1 MEETHMNKPLLCAL
15 LFIFIVLTT
24 SGCEDR
30 MDLEDAVFPLGIGL
44 DLDKDNNLLLYDIH
58 PVFSKNVKKKSQE
71 IEVKPTTLRQA
82 RAKVDAFSPGSFQA
96 RKVQILLISKKI
108 LQQEGWFP
116 MLDVYFRDPKNPLTP
131 RIISYNGPLTDLV
144 FMKME
149 DAPIL
154 PLLLRGMVDT
164 KSARSETVST
174 TVQELHWQMYERGI
188 TPCISEVKMGSNK
201 DIKLHG
207 TTLLNH
213 KGNYAFSISSEDS
226 VLLAILQK
234 NSKTIS
240 MTLVIP
246 SESKKGPFDT
256 NRVSFS
262 SSKAKAKIKPSYR
275 QNKFHFD
282 VKIELPVVLT
292 ELLFPFDL
300 RSNEA
305 VLEDMMAKQAQ
316 KRFEA
321 LIKQIQK
328 HKIDPI
334 GFGRYARAHEY
345 DHFKKVEDH
354 WGEELAKAEIHVSV
368 KINIQASGPVK

>member
-1 MEETHMNKPLLCAL
+1 MIKPLLCAL
-15 LFIFIVLTT
+15 LFVFVSLTT

-30 MDLEDAVFPLGIGL
+30 LDMEDAVFPLGIGI
-44 DLDKDNNLLLYDIH
+44 DLDKDNNLLLYDMH
-58 PVFSKNVKKKSQE
+58 PIFSKNVKKKSQE
-71 IEVKPTTLRQA
+71 VEVKTSTLREA
-82 RAKVDAFSPGSFQA
+82 RAKVDAYAPGSFQA

-108 LQQEGWFP
+108 LQQDGWFP

-131 RIISYNGPLTDLV
+131 RIISYNGPLSDLV
-144 FMKME
+144 FLKLE
-149 DAPIL
+149 DEPIL

-201 DIKLHG
+201 EIKLHG

-213 KGNYAFSISSEDS
+213 KGKYAFSISSEDS

-234 NSKTIS
+234 NSKTVS

-246 SESKKGPFDT
+246 SESKQAPFDT
-256 NRVSFS
+256 NRVSFNA
-262 SSKAKAKIKPSYR
+262 SKVKTKIKPSY
-275 QNKFHFD
+275 QQDKFHFD
-282 VKIELPVVLT
+282 IQIEMPVVLT

-300 RSNEA
+300 RANETQ
-305 VLEDMMAKQAQ
+305 LEEMMAKQAQ

-321 LIKQIQK
+321 LVKQIQK
-328 HKIDPI
+328 HKIDPL
-334 GFGRYARAHEY
+334 GLGRYARAYQY
-345 DHFKKVEDH
+345 DHFKKVKDH

-368 KINIQASGPVK
+368 KVNIQASGPVK